1 MTIHEDLEKLTTTL
15 KQQRDEINL
24 QLHLAS
30 MEVKD
35 EWEYAEKDW
44 EEFMEKITDITDE
57 AKETGEEFLDATRA
71 IAEELTLAYDRIK
84 ERLKD

>member
-1 MTIHEDLEKLTTTL
+1 MTIHEDLEKLTGTL

-24 QLHLAS
+24 KLHLAS

-44 EEFMEKITDITDE
+44 EELMEKVTDITDE
-57 AKETGEEFLDATRA
+57 AKETGEEFIDATRT
-71 IAEELTLAYDRIK
+71 IAEELTLAYNRIK

>member
-1 MTIHEDLEKLTTTL
+1 MTIQEDFEKITEAL

-24 QLHLAS
+24 KLHLAG

-44 EEFMEKITDITDE
+44 EEFMEKATDIADE
-57 AKETGEEFLDATRA
+57 AKETGEEFINATKT
-71 IAEELTLAYDRIK
+71 IAEELSLAYDRIK

>member
-1 MTIHEDLEKLTTTL
+1 MTIHEDLEKLTEAL

-24 QLHLAS
+24 RLHLAS

-44 EEFMEKITDITDE
+44 EEFMEKVNDITDE
-57 AKETGEEFLDATRA
+57 AKETGEEFIDATRT
-71 IAEELTLAYDRIK
+71 IAEELTLAYNRIK